1 MSGDLWCGGVID
13 DFEPDYDESG
23 AWRECLVELGH
34 PAPPP
39 PAPPPIMDRP
49 TMGDYWRGVRHFN
62 DHPARAGALSYLRE
76 LTIDGLLAGSISNHD
91 LLYEVRPAAVA
102 VSVLSEREV
111 AGNGAVAA
119 AVIRS
124 VADRHPARWAFLIDV
139 VGFWGGSLA
148 SLLAGRDDSG
158 AEDCRTVLP
167 FGSGLWTGH
176 LWRPANILLAL
187 APAEGARRFLVAGT
201 DVTALR
207 RGSTAE
213 LMPGFMPL
221 SRVLVE
227 HTLSE
232 DGSARARA
240 NLAGNAFAPDSVLA
254 VLLGREPDV
263 VEPGIVDAIRR
274 HDFAGGAVRWQAY
287 RVPHKRTESVRTAL
301 GSLLEHGQKQF
312 LDMLAFACDGATDDD
327 AALIHT
333 LIRLAGDDLRPETRR
348 VALELLARV
357 SGPEVVWSLELA
369 RVGSLDRLPKAIRAS
384 MAEGSA
390 APLAVAV
397 REKPFRDRKAAV
409 NAAAAELRQDHV
421 LDAPLPWL
429 GSGQAKREV

>member
-1 MSGDLWCGGVID
+1 MSDDLWCGGVID
-13 DFEPDYDESG
+13 DFESDYENTGYS
-23 AWRECLVELGH
+23 RECLVRLGN

-39 PAPPPIMDRP
+39 PPPPPIFDRP
-49 TMGDYWRGVRHFN
+49 TMGDYWRGLRHFN

-76 LTIDGLLAGSISNHD
+76 LTIDGLRAGSISNDD

-102 VSVLSEREV
+102 VSVLSERQV
-111 AGNGAVAA
+111 AGNGAVVA

-139 VGFWGGSLA
+139 VDFWGGSLA
-148 SLLAGRDDSG
+148 SLLAGRDDSS
-158 AEDCRTVLP
+158 AEDCVTVQP

-187 APAEGARRFLVAGT
+187 APAEGARQFLAAGT

-221 SRVLVE
+221 SRALVE
-227 HTLSE
+227 HTLSG
-232 DGSARARA
+232 DGSARARV
-240 NLAGNAFAPDSVLA
+240 NLAGNAFAPDSVL
-254 VLLGREPDV
+254 VELLGQDRAPDV
-263 VEPGIVDAIRR
+263 VDAIRR

-287 RVPHKRTESVRTAL
+287 RAARVRSESVRTSL
-301 GSLLEHGQKQF
+301 GTLLEHGQKQF
-312 LDMLAFACDGATDDD
+312 LDMLAFACDGATDED

-369 RVGSLDRLPKAIRAS
+369 RVGSLDRLPSAVRAS

-397 REKPFRDRKAAV
+397 SEMPFRDRKAAV
-409 NAAAAELRQDHV
+409 NAAAAELRQDSV
-421 LDAPLPWL
+421 LDLPLPWL
-429 GSGQAKREV
+429 GSGQAIREA